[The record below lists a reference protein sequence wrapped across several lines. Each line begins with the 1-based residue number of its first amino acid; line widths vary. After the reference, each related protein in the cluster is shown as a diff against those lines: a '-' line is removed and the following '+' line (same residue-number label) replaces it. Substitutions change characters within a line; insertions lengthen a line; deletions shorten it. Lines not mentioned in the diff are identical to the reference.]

1 MDIIAAIEDRSS
13 ASRLTEPA
21 PNKEQLEKILRAA
34 AHAPDHGRLS
44 PWRFAVM
51 EGPSR
56 GILADAMANLL
67 LRNHAHASAEMLVAE
82 KAKALR
88 APMIIAV
95 AARITAGHKVPEI
108 EQIVAVGAAI
118 QNMLLAAESLGFGS
132 MWKTGA
138 PAYDAGVRQALG
150 FAAGD
155 QIIGFVYLGRQ
166 LAPGKPRE
174 HTLTGLVRYL

>member
-1 MDIIAAIEDRSS
+1 MLFRS
-13 ASRLTEPA
+13 
-21 PNKEQLEKILRAA
+21 QLEKILRAA

-56 GILADAMANLL
+56 GILADAMADLL

-82 KAKALR
+82 KSKALR

-95 AARITAGHKVPEI
+95 AAHVTAGHKVPEI
-108 EQIVAVGAAI
+108 EQVVAVGAAI

-150 FAAGD
+150 FAAD
-155 QIIGFVYLGRQ
+155 DPIIGFVYLGRQ
-166 LAPGKPRE
+166 LAPGKQIGRA
-174 HTLTGLVRYL
+174 HV

>member
-51 EGPSR
+51 EGPGR
-56 GILADAMANLL
+56 DILADAMADLL
-67 LRNHAHASAEMLVAE
+67 LRNHADASAEMLAAE
-82 KAKALR
+82 KAKAQR

-95 AARITAGHKVPEI
+95 AAHVTASHKVPEI
-108 EQIVAVGAAI
+108 EQVVAVGAAI
-118 QNMLLAAESLGFGS
+118 QNMLLAAQSLGFGS

-138 PAYDAGVRQALG
+138 PAYDASVRQALG
-150 FAAGD
+150 FAADD
-155 QIIGFVYLGRQ
+155 QIIGFVYLGRR

-174 HTLTGLVRYL
+174 HSLQGLVRHL

>member
-21 PNKEQLEKILRAA
+21 PNKEQLEKILHAA

-51 EGPSR
+51 QGDSR
-56 GILADAMANLL
+56 QILADAMADLL
-67 LRNHAHASAEMLVAE
+67 LRKHTDASADMLAAE

-95 AARITAGHKVPEI
+95 AAHVTAGHKVPEI

-118 QNMLLAAESLGFGS
+118 QNMLLAAEALGFGS

-138 PAYDAGVRQALG
+138 PAYNTDVKQSLG
-150 FAAGD
+150 FAAAD
-155 QIIGFVYLGRQ
+155 HIIGFVYLGRR
-166 LAPGKPRE
+166 LAPGKPRD
-174 HTLTGLVRYL
+174 HTLAGLIRYL

>member
-1 MDIIAAIEDRSS
+1 MDIIATIEDRSS

-34 AHAPDHGRLS
+34 VHAPDHGRLS
-44 PWRFAVM
+44 PWRFAVI
-51 EGPSR
+51 EGPGR
-56 GILADAMANLL
+56 DILADAMAELL
-67 LRNHAHASAEMLVAE
+67 VRKHADASAEMLATE

-95 AARITAGHKVPEI
+95 AAHITPGHKVPEI

-118 QNMLLAAESLGFGS
+118 QNMLLAAEALGFGS

-138 PAYDAGVRQALG
+138 PAYDAGVKQTLG
-150 FAAGD
+150 FAAAD
-155 QIIGFVYLGRQ
+155 HIIGFVYLGRR
-166 LAPGKPRE
+166 LAPGKSRE
-174 HTLTGLVRYL
+174 HTLIGLVRYL

>member
-13 ASRLTEPA
+13 AARLTEPA

-56 GILADAMANLL
+56 GILADAMADLL

-82 KAKALR
+82 KSKALR

-95 AARITAGHKVPEI
+95 AAHVTAGHKVRS
-108 EQIVAVGAAI
+108 QVDG
-118 QNMLLAAESLGFGS
+118 N
-132 MWKTGA
+132 
-138 PAYDAGVRQALG
+138 R
-150 FAAGD
+150 
-155 QIIGFVYLGRQ
+155 RC
-166 LAPGKPRE
+166 R
-174 HTLTGLVRYL
+174 GLVA